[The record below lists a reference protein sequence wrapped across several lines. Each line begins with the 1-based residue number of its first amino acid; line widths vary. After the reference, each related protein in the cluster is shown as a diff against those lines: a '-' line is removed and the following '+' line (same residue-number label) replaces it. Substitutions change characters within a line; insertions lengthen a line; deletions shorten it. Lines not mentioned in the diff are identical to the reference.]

1 MRISDWS
8 SDVCSSDLALAI
20 DRECGNDDD
29 HLGQGIVIR
38 DGHVNLRLHTRWR
51 HFRQALRG
59 SPRQRH
65 GRLAA
70 RKVDYPEVAPVDS
83 LPRNAGS
90 QGLGAGLLGGK
101 SLGIARGS
109 GGPPIRL
116 LALDL
121 RENPLGEAVAE
132 ALQSLKSEEHTSA
145 LQSLMRISSA
155 V

>member
-51 HFRQALRG
+51 HFRQALSG

-70 RKVDYPEVAPVDS
+70 RTVDSPEVAPVDS
-83 LPRNAGS
+83 
-90 QGLGAGLLGGK
+90 QLGRAACRERGGK
-101 SLGIARGS
+101 YVELPVDAGT
-109 GGPPIRL
+109 
-116 LALDL
+116 
-121 RENPLGEAVAE
+121 
-132 ALQSLKSEEHTSA
+132 LKKTTKNKN
-145 LQSLMRISSA
+145 
-155 V
+155 

>member
-51 HFRQALRG
+51 HFRQALSG

-83 LPRNAGS
+83 LPRNAGP

-101 SLGIARGS
+101 SLGR
-109 GGPPIRL
+109 
-116 LALDL
+116 
-121 RENPLGEAVAE
+121 
-132 ALQSLKSEEHTSA
+132 SEEHTSE
-145 LQSLMRISSA
+145 LQSLMRISYA
-155 V
+155 VFCLKKKKTRTPLQQH